1 MRRRKRRKLEES
13 SISLDSFLDILA
25 NTMGV
30 LIFITLFAATQVF
43 NQQEV
48 TIVAESEQ
56 GENRAKNPRYIECR
70 ADGVVLYPS
79 EEFVPQA
86 RLKDPGSPLQKL
98 ITQVKNNRDREYL
111 IVAVRPDGI
120 DLFNQVRELVEGE
133 KIDIGYEPIDSGWKL
148 TIQGNSA
155 NEEKNAPPDRS
166 SQSKL

>member
-1 MRRRKRRKLEES
+1 MSRRTRRKMEES
-13 SISLDSFLDILA
+13 SINLDAFLDILA

-56 GENRAKNPRYIECR
+56 GENRAKSPRYIECR

-86 RLKDPGSPLQKL
+86 KLKDANSALQKL
-98 ITQVKNNRDREYL
+98 ITKVKQNRNREYL

-155 NEEKNAPPDRS
+155 NEEKNAPQDRS

>member
-1 MRRRKRRKLEES
+1 MRRRKRRILEES

-56 GENRAKNPRYIECR
+56 GENRAKNPNYIECR

-86 RLKDPGSPLQKL
+86 KLKDANSALQKL
-98 ITQVKNNRDREYL
+98 ITKVKKNRDREYL

-148 TIQGNSA
+148 KIQGNSS
-155 NEEKNAPPDRS
+155 NEEKNAPQDRA